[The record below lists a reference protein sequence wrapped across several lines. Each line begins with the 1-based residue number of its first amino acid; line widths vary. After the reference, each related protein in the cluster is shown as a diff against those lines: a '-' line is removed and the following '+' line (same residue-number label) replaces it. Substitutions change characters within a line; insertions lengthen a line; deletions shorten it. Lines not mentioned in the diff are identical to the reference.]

1 MGVHVEKGVQ
11 IRHAQDFRGYER
23 PYMSEM
29 GAHTSNTTVEFD
41 VCILFRPGMVC
52 GRCHPHCLTHQAPA
66 PFRII
71 SEGNKCAEAMG
82 SWWVGGQ
89 VPQIA
94 VAGAMQALS

>member
-1 MGVHVEKGVQ
+1 MGVHVEKDVQ

-23 PYMSEM
+23 PYMLEM
-29 GAHTSNTTVEFD
+29 GAHTSKTTVEFD

-52 GRCHPHCLTHQAPA
+52 GRYHPHCLTLQAPA